1 MCACTSHLLTFSKTG
16 VPCRTHA
23 ESILQLSLNQL
34 HTLICQLQSKGLAFS
49 YSPVVTLEDS
59 LPYTQE
65 VLGKWMGSEPNT
77 AGGSYKA
84 RIKSQEEGWVIMREM
99 VSSHY
104 HQGSAMSS
112 RSSLLQVTLA
122 GSGVF
127 KENAVTVAF
136 SFLLYT

>member
-1 MCACTSHLLTFSKTG
+1 M
-16 VPCRTHA
+16 
-23 ESILQLSLNQL
+23 
-34 HTLICQLQSKGLAFS
+34 
-49 YSPVVTLEDS
+49 VTLEES

-77 AGGSYKA
+77 TGGSYKA
-84 RIKSQEEGWVIMREM
+84 RIKFQEEGWVIMRET